1 MRRSFVKPAFGLAAL
16 LLALLA
22 AARAEAASLPETIA
36 AVWPKVVKIYGAGG
50 VGDLE
55 PYSTGFFVTAEGHV
69 ATVWNHVLDAER
81 VTVVLNDGRRFEARL
96 TGAEPTLDLAILKL
110 ESDQGNFPHFDLE
123 DFADVSPGTRVLAFS
138 NMFGIAAGDEPV
150 SVVHGVIAAK
160 TPLAARRGVYQTT
173 YRGQVYVI
181 DAVTNNSGAG
191 GGVVTTW
198 DGRLVGM
205 IGKELRNAQSN
216 TWVNYAIP
224 ASELASMARQI
235 ITGQFESTASRR
247 KEPRNPRRFDPL
259 DFGIVLVPDVVLRT
273 PAYVDAVLPGS
284 PAAEAGLKP
293 DDLIVFVNGELVQ
306 SCRALKNAFGWLEPG
321 ERLRL
326 TIRRGNRLMEM
337 ELKAPPQ

>member
-1 MRRSFVKPAFGLAAL
+1 MGLGPSRLVPSQAAP
-16 LLALLA
+16 LA
-22 AARAEAASLPETIA
+22 ETIQ

-55 PYSTGFFVTAEGHV
+55 PYSTGFLVTAEGHI

-81 VTVVLNDGRRFEARL
+81 VTVVLDDGRRFEARL
-96 TGAEPTLDLAILKL
+96 VGAEPTLDLAILKL
-110 ESDQGNFPHFDLE
+110 QGEHGSLPHFDLD

-173 YRGQVYVI
+173 YRGQVYII

-216 TWVNYAIP
+216 IWVNYAIP

-235 ITGQFESTASRR
+235 ITGQFESTVSRR
-247 KEPRNPRRFDPL
+247 PEPKNPRRFDPL
-259 DFGIVLVPDVVLRT
+259 DFGIVLVPDVVYRT

-284 PAAEAGLKP
+284 AAAEAGLKP
-293 DDLIVFVNGELVQ
+293 DDLIVFVNGALVP
-306 SCRALKNAFGWLEPG
+306 SCRALKDVLGWLEPG

-326 TIRRGNRLMEM
+326 TVRRGDRLLEV
-337 ELKAPPQ
+337 ELRASPREPR